1 MTPPDVLND
10 RYVLDERLAVGGM
23 GEVWKATDRLLGRP
37 VAVKLLKQQ
46 YLDDETFRGRF
57 RAEARFA
64 AGLQHGGIAQVY
76 DYGEQDDLAY
86 LVMELVLGETLSQIL
101 ARDGRL
107 SVDATLD
114 LIGQAARALQIAHSA
129 GIIHRDIKPGNLM
142 VTDDGTVKITDFGI
156 ARGGDSSMTQTGM
169 VMGTAQYVAPEQAT
183 GKRVTPVADLYA
195 LGVVAYECLS
205 GHPPFVADT
214 PVALALK
221 HVREEP
227 PPLPTSMPPAVR
239 GLVGALLA
247 KHPDDRPSSAQ
258 EVAEGAYAIRHALG
272 LGDAAAAEETAAAYG
287 WTVESPVAGEWAAEG
302 PASQPWSAEASWTGE
317 SPASQPWSA
326 EASWTGGSPAARPWP
341 ADDAAGYQQPGFAT
355 EQIGASAAGTARGSH
370 ARRRGRTGRFVLV
383 GAAAVIV
390 IGAGVFTVGALWKAP
405 DHTKLVDGNRV
416 QPAGRTAPARHTRRP
431 HLGEPTY
438 RPVPSGSTFERT
450 TPGSTPSSAT
460 SSAPIPKPT
469 RTRRTPKTTPTTPAA
484 ESPSTSPE
492 QPPVSSSP
500 GG

>member
-1 MTPPDVLND
+1 MTTPDVLNN

-46 YLDDETFRGRF
+46 YLDDETSRGRF

-64 AGLQHGGIAQVY
+64 AGLQHSGIAHVY

-86 LVMELVLGETLSQIL
+86 LVMELVPGETLSRIL

-114 LIGQAARALQIAHSA
+114 LVGQAARALQVAHSA

-142 VTDDGTVKITDFGI
+142 VTADGTVKITDFGI
-156 ARGGDSSMTQTGM
+156 ARSGDSSMTQTGM

-183 GKRVTPVADLYA
+183 GKRVTPAADLYS
-195 LGVVAYECLS
+195 LGVVAYESLA
-205 GHPPFVADT
+205 GGPPFTADT

-227 PPLPTSMPPAVR
+227 PPLPASIPHAVR

-247 KHPDDRPSSAQ
+247 KHPDDRPHSAQ
-258 EVAEGAYAIRHALG
+258 EVAEGAYTIRHSLG
-272 LGDAAAAEETAAAYG
+272 IGDEAAAEETAAAHG
-287 WTVESPVAGEWAAEG
+287 WTVESPIADVWAED
-302 PASQPWSAEASWTGE
+302 PPSRPWLAEASWTVE
-317 SPASQPWSA
+317 SPA
-326 EASWTGGSPAARPWP
+326 ASPWP
-341 ADDAAGYQQPGFAT
+341 AGAAAPAGFAT
-355 EQIGASAAGTARGSH
+355 EQIDAAGTGARSRAG
-370 ARRRGRTGRFVLV
+370 ARRRRRTGGLVLA
-383 GAAAVIV
+383 GAAAVILL
-390 IGAGVFTVGALWKAP
+390 GAGVFTIGALWKGSG
-405 DHTKLVDGNRV
+405 HTKLVDGNRV
-416 QPAGRTAPARHTRRP
+416 QPASGNAPTTHTRRP
-431 HLGEPTY
+431 RLGEPTY

-450 TPGSTPSSAT
+450 TPSPTPSSVT
-460 SSAPIPKPT
+460 SSTPVTKPT
-469 RTRRTPKTTPTTPAA
+469 RTRSTPQTTPTTPAA

>member
-1 MTPPDVLND
+1 MTTPDVLND

-46 YLDDETFRGRF
+46 YLDDETFRSRF

-76 DYGEQDDLAY
+76 DYGEQDDVAY
-86 LVMELVLGETLSQIL
+86 LVMELVPGETLSQIL

-114 LIGQAARALQIAHSA
+114 LIGQAARALHVAHSA

-142 VTDDGTVKITDFGI
+142 VTADGTVKITDFGI
-156 ARGGDSSMTQTGM
+156 ARSGDSSMTQTGM

-183 GKRVTPVADLYA
+183 GKRVTPAADLYS
-195 LGVVAYECLS
+195 LGVVAYESLA
-205 GHPPFVADT
+205 GAPPFTADT

-221 HVREEP
+221 HVREEA
-227 PPLPTSMPPAVR
+227 PPLPTSIPHAVR

-247 KHPDDRPSSAQ
+247 KHPDDRPRSAQ
-258 EVAEGAYAIRHALG
+258 EVTEGAYTLRHALG
-272 LGDAAAAEETAAAYG
+272 IGDEAAAEEIAAAHG
-287 WTVESPVAGEWAAEG
+287 WTVESPNAGAWVEDA
-302 PASQPWSAEASWTGE
+302 PSQPWPAEASWTGE
-317 SPASQPWSA
+317 SPAAAVWAA
-326 EASWTGGSPAARPWP
+326 EA
-341 ADDAAGYQQPGFAT
+341 AAGSAPPGFAT
-355 EQIGASAAGTARGSH
+355 EQIDAAGAPSRPG
-370 ARRRGRTGRFVLV
+370 ARRRGRIGPLVLA
-383 GAAAVIV
+383 GAAAVILL
-390 IGAGVFTVGALWKAP
+390 GAGVFTIGALS
-405 DHTKLVDGNRV
+405 DGSHHTKLVTGNRV
-416 QPAGRTAPARHTRRP
+416 QPASGNAPTTHTRRP
-431 HLGEPTY
+431 RLGGPTY
-438 RPVPSGSTFERT
+438 RPVPSSSTFERT
-450 TPGSTPSSAT
+450 MSSPTPSSET

-469 RTRRTPKTTPTTPAA
+469 RTRRTPQPTPTTPAA